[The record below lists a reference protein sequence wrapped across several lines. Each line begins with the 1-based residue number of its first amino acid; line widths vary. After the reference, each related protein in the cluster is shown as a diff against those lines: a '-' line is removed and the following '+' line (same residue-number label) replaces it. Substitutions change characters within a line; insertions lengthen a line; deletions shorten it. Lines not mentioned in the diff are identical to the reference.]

1 MFNSRCWGKSFDGYT
16 GVTGFFNADYKAVHR
31 GYTEY
36 WHEGIDFRGKTGATI
51 VSLVYGT
58 ILRCGKRANNDE
70 GFIIIQSKEDEQ
82 LFYLALHVDRMTI
95 KVKDGE
101 AVYPGMALGQ
111 TVFLPDSKGNDV
123 SHLHVSVIKLPE
135 GIKAESPTGVIR
147 EKNNN
152 ALPTW
157 GDFVTKNQEI
167 WKNMIN
173 PFNYTDPIPWKGRY
187 K

>member
-1 MFNSRCWGKSFDGYT
+1 MC
-16 GVTGFFNADYKAVHR
+16 VLNAQYLRYHR

-70 GFIIIQSKEDEQ
+70 RFIIIQSKEDEH
-82 LFYLALHVDRMTI
+82 LFYLALHVDRTTI

-135 GIKAESPTGVIR
+135 GVKAESETGIIMPRV
-147 EKNNN
+147 NTF
-152 ALPTW
+152 PVW
-157 GDFVTKNQEI
+157 GQEHTKNQEI

-173 PFNYTDPIPWKGRY
+173 PFDYNDLNTWKGRE

>member
-1 MFNSRCWGKSFDGYT
+1 MEYNDVKYS
-16 GVTGFFNADYKAVHR
+16 GVNGFFNAQYLPYHSS
-31 GYTEY
+31 YTEY

-70 GFIIIQSKEDEQ
+70 GFIIIQSKEDEH
-82 LFYLALHVDRMTI
+82 LFYLALHVDRTTI

-111 TVFLPDSKGNDV
+111 TVFLSASKDKDV

-135 GIKAESPTGVIR
+135 GVDAESLTGVIR
-147 EKNNN
+147 ENNN

-157 GDFVTKNQEI
+157 GDFVTKDQEI

-173 PFNYTDPIPWKGRY
+173 PFNYTDPIPWKGCY